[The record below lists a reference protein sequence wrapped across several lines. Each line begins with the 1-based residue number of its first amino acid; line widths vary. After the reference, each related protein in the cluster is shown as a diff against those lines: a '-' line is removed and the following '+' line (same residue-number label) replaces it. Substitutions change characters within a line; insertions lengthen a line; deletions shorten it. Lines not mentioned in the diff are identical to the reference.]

1 LATKLSYIEGV
12 AMAFIIGV
20 DTGGTFTDG
29 FFTHNGELRTAKV
42 LTTPHDLTVC
52 LADCIEEGARQ
63 FGISVQ
69 EMLADT
75 DVVRYST
82 TISVNTIIQKV
93 GAKIGLLVS
102 QGFKDSLYAD
112 NPGLVEPI
120 YSFIARDMIDEVI
133 EGIDDKGKVVKHLDT
148 EDLITKMQNLIDM
161 GARAIVVSL
170 NNSHV
175 NPEHEKRIRFIIKE
189 QYPSHF
195 LGSIRVLLASD
206 NSDQP
211 NAFYR
216 TNAAVINGYIHD
228 AMVRYL
234 YRSEDDLRKNLYVR
248 PLMVGHSHGGTA
260 RVAKTRAIDT
270 YSSGPV
276 LGVFGAELVGKTHG
290 FTEVIAVDVGGTS
303 LDIGI
308 IRGGSHNYTMTPVIS
323 GLPVNVPMIVTHSV
337 GIGGCSIIGL
347 NDSGG
352 IQVGPRSA
360 GASPGPACFN
370 RGGTEP
376 TVTDADVA
384 LGFIDPDNFLG
395 GKVKLDKNKAVASIK
410 RRIADPLKISV
421 EEAAHLIRQNTEK
434 NIQKELLSFLKE
446 KGIEKDDLSD
456 FALVAY
462 GGGGPTRYA
471 GFTNGLNFGKILTS
485 PYASIFCAFGF
496 STTDLLHR
504 YSKYLPLT
512 LFDGIK
518 YLTEVKTLNQA
529 VAQLMSMARRDIE
542 GEGFLADSAKYYLEF
557 IGDEDISE
565 YSARSNKTQLSSE
578 EDVKQLCAQFSR
590 PGRQASSKVT
600 SSTIILNAVIPMPH
614 YELTASLLASEDPG
628 GALKGE
634 RDVLWSPEAGY
645 RRTPIYNRE
654 LLVPGNKVIGPAV
667 IEAKDTTYIIPANK
681 SYYIGEYSHGVLR
694 EA

>member
-1 LATKLSYIEGV
+1 
-12 AMAFIIGV
+12 MAFMIGV

-29 FFTHNGELRTAKV
+29 FFTRDGDLRTVKV

-75 DVVRYST
+75 DIVRYST
-82 TISVNTIIQKV
+82 TVSVNTIIQRV

-102 QGFKDSLYAD
+102 QGFRDSLYAD
-112 NPGLVEPI
+112 NTGLAEPI

-133 EGIDDKGKVVKHLDT
+133 EEIDDKGKVVKPVNT
-148 EDLITKMQNLIDM
+148 EDMIIKMQNLIDL

-175 NPEHEKRIRFIIKE
+175 NPEHEKRIRAIIKE
-189 QYPSHF
+189 QSPSYF

-206 NSDQP
+206 ISDHP
-211 NAFYR
+211 SAFFR

-234 YRSEDDLRKNLYVR
+234 YRSEDDLRKNLYAR

-276 LGVFGAELVGKTHG
+276 LGVFGAELVGKAHG
-290 FTEVIAVDVGGTS
+290 FTEVIAADVGGTS

-323 GLPVNVPMIVTHSV
+323 ELPVSVPMIVTHSV
-337 GIGGCSIIGL
+337 GIGGCSIVKL
-347 NDSGG
+347 DDSGG
-352 IQVGPRSA
+352 LKVGPRSA

-370 RGGTEP
+370 RGGMEP
-376 TVTDADVA
+376 TVTDADVV
-384 LGFIDPDNFLG
+384 LGFIDPGNFLG
-395 GKVKLDKNKAVASIK
+395 GKVKLDRDKAVASIK
-410 RRIADPLKISV
+410 RRIADPMKIAV
-421 EEAAHLIRQNTEK
+421 EEAAHRIRETTEE
-434 NIQKELLSFLKE
+434 NIQKELLRFLKE
-446 KGIEKDDLSD
+446 KGVEKDALSD

-471 GFTNGLNFGKILTS
+471 GFTGGLKFGKVLTS
-485 PYASIFCAFGF
+485 PHASTFCAFGF

-504 YSKYLPLT
+504 YSKYLPLA
-512 LFDGIK
+512 LFDGVK
-518 YLTEVKTLNQA
+518 YLTEFKTLNQA
-529 VAQLMSMARRDIE
+529 VAQLMGVARRDIE
-542 GEGFLADSAKYYLEF
+542 GEGFSADTAGYYLEF
-557 IGDEDISE
+557 VGDGDLSE
-565 YSARSNKTQLSSE
+565 YTVKLDVTRLSSE
-578 EDVKQLCAQFSR
+578 DDVKQICAQF
-590 PGRQASSKVT
+590 GRTGSQASAKVAV
-600 SSTIILNAVIPMPH
+600 SAVILNAIVAMPH
-614 YELTASLLASEDPG
+614 FELSASPLSGEDPG
-628 GALKGE
+628 GALKKE
-634 RDVLWSPEAGY
+634 RDVFWSPEAGY
-645 RRTPIYNRE
+645 RQTPIYDRE

-667 IEAKDTTYIIPANK
+667 IEAKDTTYVIPAGK
-681 SYYIGEYSHGVLR
+681 SYYISEYSHGVLG

>member
-1 LATKLSYIEGV
+1 
-12 AMAFIIGV
+12 MAFMIGV

-29 FFTHNGELRTAKV
+29 FFTHNGDLRTVKV

-52 LADCIEEGARQ
+52 LADCIGEGARQ
-63 FGISVQ
+63 FGVSVQ

-75 DVVRYST
+75 DIVRYST
-82 TISVNTIIQKV
+82 TVSVNTIIQRV

-112 NPGLVEPI
+112 NANLVEPI
-120 YSFIARDMIDEVI
+120 YSFVARDMIDEVN
-133 EGIDDKGKVVKHLDT
+133 EKIDDKGKVVKPVDT
-148 EDLITKMQNLIDM
+148 EDLIIKMQNLIDA
-161 GARAIVVSL
+161 GARAIVISL
-170 NNSHV
+170 NNSHI
-175 NPEHEKRIRFIIKE
+175 NPEHEKRIRTIIKE
-189 QYPSHF
+189 QSPSYF
-195 LGSIRVLLASD
+195 LGSIRVLLSSD
-206 NSDQP
+206 ISDQP

-234 YRSEDDLRKNLYVR
+234 YRAEDDLRTNLYVR

-276 LGVFGAELVGKTHG
+276 LGVFGAELVGKAHG
-290 FTEVIAVDVGGTS
+290 FTEVIAADVGGTS

-308 IRGGSHNYTMTPVIS
+308 IRGGSHNYMLTPVIAD
-323 GLPVNVPMIVTHSV
+323 LPVSVPMIVTRSV
-337 GIGGCSIIGL
+337 GIGGCSIVKL
-347 NDSGG
+347 DSTGS

-395 GKVKLDKNKAVASIK
+395 GKVKLNKDKAISSIK
-410 RRIADPLKISV
+410 RRIADPLKINV
-421 EEAAHLIRQNTEK
+421 EEAACLVKETTEK
-434 NIQKELLSFLKE
+434 NIQKEILAFLKE
-446 KGIEKDDLSD
+446 KGIERDNLSD

-471 GFTNGLNFGKILTS
+471 GFTSGLKFGRILTS
-485 PYASIFCAFGF
+485 PYASTFCAFGF

-512 LFDGIK
+512 LFDGVN
-518 YLTEVKTLNQA
+518 YLTDFKKINEV
-529 VAQLMSMARRDIE
+529 VAQLMSAARRDIE
-542 GEGFLADSAKYYLEF
+542 GEGFSADNAGCYLEF
-557 IGDEDISE
+557 IGDGDLSE
-565 YSARSNKTQLSSE
+565 YNVRLEKTRLDSE
-578 EDVKQLCAQFSR
+578 EDVKQLCAGFTN
-590 PGRQASSKVT
+590 PGGKGPAKVT
-600 SSTIILNAVIPMPH
+600 ISTIILNAVVSMPH
-614 YELTASLLASEDPG
+614 YELTASPLAGEDPG
-628 GALKGE
+628 GALKGQRE
-634 RDVLWSPEAGY
+634 VFWSPGAGY
-645 RRTPIYNRE
+645 RKTLIYDRE
-654 LLVPGNKVIGPAV
+654 LLVPGNKVVGPAV
-667 IEAKDTTYIIPANK
+667 VEAKDTTYIIPADK
-681 SYYIGEYSHGVLR
+681 SYYIGEYSHGVLG

>member
-1 LATKLSYIEGV
+1 
-12 AMAFIIGV
+12 MAFMIGV

-29 FFTHNGELRTAKV
+29 FFTSNGNLVTAKV

-52 LADCIEEGARQ
+52 LADCIREGARQ

-75 DVVRYST
+75 DIVRYST
-82 TISVNTIIQKV
+82 TVSVNTIIQRV

-112 NPGLVEPI
+112 SADLIEPI
-120 YSFIARDMIDEVI
+120 YSFITRDMIDEVI
-133 EGIDDKGKVVKHLDT
+133 EKIDDNGKVVKPVDT
-148 EDLITKMQNLIDM
+148 EDLIIKMQNLTDL

-175 NPEHEKRIRFIIKE
+175 NPVHEKQIRSIIKE
-189 QYPSHF
+189 QSPSYF
-195 LGSIRVLLASD
+195 LGSTRVLLASD
-206 NSDQP
+206 ISDQP
-211 NAFYR
+211 NAFHR

-234 YRSEDDLRKNLYVR
+234 YRSEDDLRTNLYVR

-276 LGVFGAELVGKTHG
+276 LGVFGAELVGKAHG
-290 FTEVIAVDVGGTS
+290 FTEVIAADVGGTS

-323 GLPVNVPMIVTHSV
+323 ELPVSVPMIVTRSV
-337 GIGGCSIIGL
+337 GIGGCSIIKL
-347 NDSGG
+347 NSSGG

-370 RGGTEP
+370 RGGIEP

-395 GKVKLDKNKAVASIK
+395 GKVKLNKDKAIASIK
-410 RRIADPLKISV
+410 RRIADPMKISV
-421 EEAAHLIRQNTEK
+421 EEAAHLIRETTEV
-434 NIQKELLSFLKE
+434 NIQKELLQFLKE
-446 KGIEKDDLSD
+446 KGIEPEQLGD

-462 GGGGPTRYA
+462 GGGGPTRYG
-471 GFTNGLNFGKILTS
+471 GFTSGLKFGQILTS
-485 PYASIFCAFGF
+485 PYASTFCAFGF

-512 LFDGIK
+512 LFDGVN
-518 YLTEVKTLNQA
+518 YLTDFTKLNQA
-529 VAQLMSMARRDIE
+529 VAQMMSAARRDIE
-542 GEGFLADSAKYYLEF
+542 GEGFSADNAGYYLEF
-557 IGDEDISE
+557 IGDDDLSE
-565 YSARSNKTQLSSE
+565 YNVRSEKTQLTSGD
-578 EDVKQLCAQFSR
+578 DVKELCARFGR
-590 PGRQASSKVT
+590 PGGQGAAAKVAV
-600 SSTIILNAVIPMPH
+600 STVILNAVVPMPH
-614 YELTASLLASEDPG
+614 YELTASPLSGEDPG
-628 GALKGE
+628 GALKGQ
-634 RDVLWSPEAGY
+634 RDVFWSPEAGY
-645 RRTPIYNRE
+645 RKTPIYDRE
-654 LLVPGNKVIGPAV
+654 LLAPGNKVIGPAV
-667 IEAKDTTYIIPANK
+667 VEAKDTTYIIPANK
-681 SYYIGEYSHGVLR
+681 SYYIGEYSHGVLG

>member
-1 LATKLSYIEGV
+1 
-12 AMAFIIGV
+12 MAFMIGV

-29 FFTHNGELRTAKV
+29 FFTRNGDLRTVKV

-52 LADCIEEGARQ
+52 LADCIREGARQ

-69 EMLADT
+69 DMLADT
-75 DVVRYST
+75 DIVRYST
-82 TISVNTIIQKV
+82 TVSVNTIIQKV

-112 NPGLVEPI
+112 NADLVKPVF
-120 YSFIARDMIDEVI
+120 SFVARDMIDEVI
-133 EGIDDKGKVVKHLDT
+133 EEIDDKGKVVKPVDT
-148 EDLITKMQNLIDM
+148 EDLIIKMQNLTDM
-161 GARAIVVSL
+161 GARAIIVSL
-170 NNSHV
+170 DNSHV
-175 NPEHEKRIRFIIKE
+175 NPAHEVQVRAIIKE
-189 QYPSHF
+189 QSPSFF

-206 NSDQP
+206 ISDQP
-211 NAFYR
+211 DAFSR

-234 YRSEDDLRKNLYVR
+234 YRSEDDLRANLYTR

-276 LGVFGAELVGKTHG
+276 LGVFGAELVGKAHG
-290 FTEVIAVDVGGTS
+290 FTEIIAADVGGTS

-308 IRGGSHNYTMTPVIS
+308 IRGGGHNYTMTPIIS
-323 GLPVNVPMIVTHSV
+323 ELPVSVPMIVTHSA
-337 GIGGCSIIGL
+337 GLGGCSIIKL

-370 RGGTEP
+370 RGGMEP

-395 GKVKLDKNKAVASIK
+395 GKVKLNKDKAIASIK
-410 RRIADPLKISV
+410 RRIADPMKITV
-421 EEAAHLIRQNTEK
+421 EEAAHLIKETTEG
-434 NIQKELLSFLKE
+434 NIQKELLQFLKE
-446 KGIEKDDLSD
+446 KGIEPDQLRD

-462 GGGGPTRYA
+462 GGGGPTRYG
-471 GFTNGLNFGKILTS
+471 GFTSGLKFGRVLTS
-485 PYASIFCAFGF
+485 PYASTFCAFGF

-512 LFDGIK
+512 LFDGVN
-518 YLTEVKTLNQA
+518 YLTDFKELNQA
-529 VAQLMSMARRDIE
+529 VTQLMNAARRDIE
-542 GEGFLADSAKYYLEF
+542 GEGFSAGNAGYYLEF
-557 IGDEDISE
+557 IGDGNLSE
-565 YSARSNKTQLSSE
+565 HNVRSEKTQLSSG
-578 EDVKQLCAQFSR
+578 EDVRQLCAQFGR
-590 PGRQASSKVT
+590 PGGQDLAKVT
-600 SSTIILNAVIPMPH
+600 ISTIILNAVVKMPH
-614 YELTASLLASEDPG
+614 YELTLNPLSGEDPS
-628 GALKGE
+628 GALKE
-634 RDVLWSPEAGY
+634 QRDIFWSPEAGY
-645 RRTPIYNRE
+645 RKTPIYNRD
-654 LLVPGNKVIGPAV
+654 LLAPGNKVIGPAV
-667 IEAKDTTYIIPANK
+667 VEAKDTTYVIPANK
-681 SYYIGEYSHGVLR
+681 SYYIGEYSHGVLG